1 MDLFPD
7 LESQDQD
14 PEEATRQSCTMDL
27 FPELETTEVHQNED
41 PTESKNEGP
50 RPMTNARPGRTTDAS
65 HEPPEMASPRE
76 DSQMELFPELPSR
89 LRTLPTFKAKTAVG
103 DHVPWSDHPTA
114 VDFPSV
120 VDSINAA
127 YAEVV
132 HWKNNLFS
140 VPFGRMGKNL
150 CG

>member
-1 MDLFPD
+1 
-7 LESQDQD
+7 
-14 PEEATRQSCTMDL
+14 
-27 FPELETTEVHQNED
+27 
-41 PTESKNEGP
+41 
-50 RPMTNARPGRTTDAS
+50 MTNARPERTTDAS
-65 HEPPEMASPRE
+65 HEPPEMASPRV

-132 HWKNNLFS
+132 HWKKQLVFRCLLEGWGKPLWMNLPDSFKHS
-140 VPFGRMGKNL
+140 ENVVLWSQSP
-150 CG
+150 